1 MAYRIDDSE
10 KQNVIKH
17 LDYREKNGYTRQ
29 FVKFHQYSFE
39 TKEYSKPKDIFIY
52 VALNEN
58 ASFAGESNLKSIAE
72 QVFQAVGPSGTN
84 KEYVYK
90 LADAM
95 RLFYPGILDD
105 HLFKLEEYLRE
116 MEVY

>member
-1 MAYRIDDSE
+1 MAYRIDESE
-10 KQNVIKH
+10 KEKVIQH
-17 LDYREKNGYTRQ
+17 LDFREKNGYTRQ
-29 FVKFHQYSFE
+29 FVQFYPYSSE
-39 TKEYSKPKDIFIY
+39 TKEYFKPKDIFIY

-58 ASFAGESNLKSIAE
+58 ESFAGESNLKSIAE

-105 HLFKLEEYLRE
+105 HLFELEEYLKK
-116 MEVY
+116 MEV